1 VPIMSIPLPV
11 LLIFGAALCGW
22 ALLRCIGNECD
33 RRLRVL
39 EDRVRAEH
47 AVKVALAAAKEASS
61 AATPIVGSSMPKG
74 PAKTAAGKPAAGRT

>member
-1 VPIMSIPLPV
+1 MSIPV

-33 RRLRVL
+33 RRLRAL

-47 AVKVALAAAKEASS
+47 AVKVALAAAKEASN
-61 AATPIVGSSMPKG
+61 AATPVVGSSITKS
-74 PAKTAAGKPAAGRT
+74 PAKLAASKSAAGRG